1 MNTYR
6 PNALSSAGFY
16 GVGLKDVLA
25 KRVTN
30 MWVEVAM
37 LGFNALSQTSDRDRE
52 QLALTEDSESHTEAD
67 TCIFE
72 TFLAVALK
80 I

>member
-1 MNTYR
+1 
-6 PNALSSAGFY
+6 
-16 GVGLKDVLA
+16 
-25 KRVTN
+25 
-30 MWVEVAM
+30 MWVEVAL
-37 LGFNALSQTSDRDRE
+37 LGFSALSQTLNRDRE
-52 QLALTEDSESHTEAD
+52 HLAWTEDSESHTEAV

>member
-1 MNTYR
+1 
-6 PNALSSAGFY
+6 
-16 GVGLKDVLA
+16 
-25 KRVTN
+25 
-30 MWVEVAM
+30 VEVAL
-37 LGFNALSQTSDRDRE
+37 LGFSALSQILSRDRE
-52 QLALTEDSESHTEAD
+52 QLAWTDDSASHTEAD